1 MVRRRVHRNESL
13 GGLQWQY
20 NTQDKN
26 RLHSSN
32 RSIFFWPEA
41 RAISTIA
48 QDHINNRSPHAQ
60 FLSTHRSVRLQF
72 ARLYGSSNGSA
83 SREIRFLY
91 ARPRMRDILA
101 AELRL
106 TWQFFFYGTRSRSSS
121 ERACWIGDVRSV
133 FVFCFCFPMFVYQV
147 KTVPHKPLYMT
158 STYNSKTAVQ
168 YHMTPIYNSTLITVQ
183 YRTITDPLL

>member
-20 NTQDKN
+20 DTQDKN

-32 RSIFFWPEA
+32 RSIFFGPEA

-48 QDHINNRSPHAQ
+48 HDHINNRSPHVQ

-72 ARLYGSSNGSA
+72 ARLHGSSNGSA

-101 AELRL
+101 AELRR
-106 TWQFFFYGTRSRSSS
+106 TWQNFFSLERNHARALNELAGLGTFVPFLFF
-121 ERACWIGDVRSV
+121 A
-133 FVFCFCFPMFVYQV
+133 FVFPCLCTEL
-147 KTVPHKPLYMT
+147 K
-158 STYNSKTAVQ
+158 
-168 YHMTPIYNSTLITVQ
+168 Q
-183 YRTITDPLL
+183 YRTNHYT